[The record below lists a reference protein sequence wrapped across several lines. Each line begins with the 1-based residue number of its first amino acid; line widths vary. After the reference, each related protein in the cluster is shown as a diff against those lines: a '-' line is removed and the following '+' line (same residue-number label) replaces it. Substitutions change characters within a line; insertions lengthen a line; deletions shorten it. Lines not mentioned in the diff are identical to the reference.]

1 MHIVIE
7 EAGLQREKDEGKI
20 VEHIKQC
27 KSKRKLKV
35 RKGKGAVCVVLG
47 AHLPW
52 AQREVRRVQVPERV
66 ACVEYAVVK
75 AEKEVCK
82 AS

>member
-20 VEHIKQC
+20 VERIKQC

-35 RKGKGAVCVVLG
+35 RKDKGAVCVVLG
-47 AHLPW
+47 ARLPW

-66 ACVEYAVVK
+66 ACVEYVVVK